1 MAITKINDQTKFLG
15 WKEIINLIIDAIGD
29 NGNLTTDEKITL
41 VGAINE
47 VDGNT
52 DVNILAIADII
63 SDIGDINNLTTT
75 VTSNIVQALN
85 GLQTETT
92 ANADAIGINQTA
104 IGSNSTNIGTIGD
117 LDTVS
122 TDLVEA
128 INEVNGKIDHTGLNP
143 YFENFDNSRFSLDT
157 GITISAFN
165 KGNLLNSYNSS
176 TITVGDKFIN
186 DNSDNGGSAGNMG
199 GDAITLLAKLVVE
212 GRSEVRYGYEFFI
225 GQITAGGGTADV
237 INFNATDYYP
247 QTTSNDK
254 YLGSINEYIT
264 WAGYVE
270 NTDAVNDILIGSTH
284 PNLTTYIDGVEEANP
299 YELSNATGWIHVRQK
314 LFLTQEFKTI
324 FPLISATSGNA
335 SVINIAL
342 SCLYRADVLDTQLGV
357 VQ

>member
-1 MAITKINDQTKFLG
+1 MAITTINDQTKFLG

-165 KGNLLNSYNSS
+165 KGNLFNTYNSS
-176 TITVGDKFIN
+176 VITAGDKFIN
-186 DNSDNGGSAGNMG
+186 DNSDNGGSGGSMG
-199 GDAITLLAKLVVE
+199 GDAISLLA
-212 GRSEVRYGYEFFI
+212 
-225 GQITAGGGTADV
+225 
-237 INFNATDYYP
+237 
-247 QTTSNDK
+247 
-254 YLGSINEYIT
+254 
-264 WAGYVE
+264 
-270 NTDAVNDILIGSTH
+270 
-284 PNLTTYIDGVEEANP
+284 
-299 YELSNATGWIHVRQK
+299 
-314 LFLTQEFKTI
+314 
-324 FPLISATSGNA
+324 
-335 SVINIAL
+335 
-342 SCLYRADVLDTQLGV
+342 
-357 VQ
+357 